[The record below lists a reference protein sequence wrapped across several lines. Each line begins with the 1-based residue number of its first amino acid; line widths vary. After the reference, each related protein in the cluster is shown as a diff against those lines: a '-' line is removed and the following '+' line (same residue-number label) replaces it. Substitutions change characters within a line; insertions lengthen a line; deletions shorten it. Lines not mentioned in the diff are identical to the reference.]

1 MFLFGHVSGA
11 GVRWMV
17 SAEDNDALHGGPFL
31 SYSFEES
38 TGYASIQAIDGTEAG
53 SVAHVRNAVSTSNS
67 VEETLNDGSM
77 YLDSSVSDSHVPYQH
92 LSMRYVLAP

>member
-38 TGYASIQAIDGTEAG
+38 TWYASIQAAAGTEAG
-53 SVAHVRNAVSTSNS
+53 SSAQCVTMPDGSCGHSNAVRTSNS
-67 VEETLNDGSM
+67 VEEVVTDGSM
-77 YLDSSVSDSHVPYQH
+77 YLDSSVSSAKEN
-92 LSMRYVLAP
+92 S